1 MAESTIFGGVI
12 SFLQSFG
19 FYDVV
24 LPFLLVFTIVFA
36 ILEKTRILGTEDI
49 KGVKYT
55 KKNLNSIVAFVLAFL
70 VVASTKLVAAI
81 NEIMANVVLLL
92 ILSISFLLLI
102 GSFFKQDEEVYLK
115 EGPWRILFMLIMFF
129 GIVITFLHS
138 FGWFN
143 IAWDWLVGHW
153 QTNFVATVVLL
164 LFIALFM
171 YYIIGGGK
179 PSSEQPKKSK
189 EGGV

>member
-24 LPFLLVFTIVFA
+24 LPFLLVFTIMFA
-36 ILEKTRILGTEDI
+36 ILEKTKILGTEDI

-55 KKNLNSIVAFVLAFL
+55 KKNLNSIVAFVVAFL

-81 NEIMANVVLLL
+81 NQIMANVVLLL

-102 GSFFKQDEEVYLK
+102 GSFFKEDEDVYLK
-115 EGPWRILFMLIMFF
+115 EGPWRTMFMIIMFV
-129 GIVITFLHS
+129 GIIVIFLHS
-138 FGWFN
+138 FGWFT

-153 QTNFVATVVLL
+153 QTNFVATIVLL

-171 YYIIGGGK
+171 YYVIGGGK
-179 PSSEQPKKSK
+179 PSEQPKKSK
-189 EGGV
+189 EGGS